1 MGQHCKADR
10 VTREPADLPV
20 RCMNITKFGNET
32 LLACILMEEEATM
45 PAETFLVAFHD
56 GYWRVNFDGQWYG
69 AYPNRTAAQRAT
81 VVIAKAG
88 DYLPTRVVVRDVD
101 GSEEVVW
108 DPDQDQAPADE
119 RRARNISQ

>member
-1 MGQHCKADR
+1 
-10 VTREPADLPV
+10 
-20 RCMNITKFGNET
+20 
-32 LLACILMEEEATM
+32 MEEEATM

-69 AYPNRTAAQRAT
+69 AYPNRSAAQRAT

-88 DYLPTRVVVRDVD
+88 DYLPTRVVVRNVD

-108 DPDQDQAPADE
+108 DPDQDQAPVDE
-119 RRARNISQ
+119 RRARSITQ

>member
-1 MGQHCKADR
+1 
-10 VTREPADLPV
+10 
-20 RCMNITKFGNET
+20 
-32 LLACILMEEEATM
+32 MEEDSTM

-69 AYPNRTAAQRAT
+69 AYPNRAAAQRAT

-88 DYLPTRVVVRDVD
+88 DYLPTRVVVREVD

-108 DPDQDQAPADE
+108 DPDQDQASADDW
-119 RRARNISQ
+119 RAPNS